1 MAGGLFPINL
11 NESVGNFWADPYG
24 YGFSQRC
31 VDANLDGV
39 CDAAFTAYTG
49 ATDYLPLTT
58 YAGGTPGLPHTP
70 PVYKVAFMGVDT
82 AVQNFIFRAWMT
94 STSNTTGFEAQLVD
108 YQGGFTNMSSIVSE
122 VNFNRVADLA
132 LVSNSYCPG
141 KLNLTPGTPGSWFGS
156 DGSLFINES
165 TGCLWGTDITLP
177 PIALSSVNGSIHL
190 TSNVQFLPASGFER
204 SFGLYSSANNFIG
217 ELIFIFNTGNTVNVT
232 TENGTLLVTNGTLGS
247 NNWFT
252 VSADISASSVTW
264 SVHNGAGSLL
274 GSVTESVSGFSDVSV
289 VAIDEIA
296 TADGSTSVDNIRFS
310 ATKQVTYPPYVFFD
324 TLAANNPVPDWKELK
339 VPIGNR
345 TFGSYETYL
354 WGTDSVLGLGYYA
367 IPDYE
372 TFTYDANTPQL
383 TDAQVADALN
393 QLNVA
398 TGAGSVVSG
407 DLATDWLPRLW
418 NLIGLKTVGSKMIG
432 GLALMILTIFFLSGF
447 GEAVVIFVASVEA
460 VVFAIPQ
467 VGLFPVWFIIIE
479 VVIAAALIAVA
490 IRKQTTG

>member
-1 MAGGLFPINL
+1 
-11 NESVGNFWADPYG
+11 
-24 YGFSQRC
+24 
-31 VDANLDGV
+31 
-39 CDAAFTAYTG
+39 
-49 ATDYLPLTT
+49 
-58 YAGGTPGLPHTP
+58 
-70 PVYKVAFMGVDT
+70 
-82 AVQNFIFRAWMT
+82 
-94 STSNTTGFEAQLVD
+94 
-108 YQGGFTNMSSIVSE
+108 
-122 VNFNRVADLA
+122 
-132 LVSNSYCPG
+132 
-141 KLNLTPGTPGSWFGS
+141 
-156 DGSLFINES
+156 
-165 TGCLWGTDITLP
+165 
-177 PIALSSVNGSIHL
+177 
-190 TSNVQFLPASGFER
+190 
-204 SFGLYSSANNFIG
+204 
-217 ELIFIFNTGNTVNVT
+217 
-232 TENGTLLVTNGTLGS
+232 
-247 NNWFT
+247 
-252 VSADISASSVTW
+252 
-264 SVHNGAGSLL
+264 
-274 GSVTESVSGFSDVSV
+274 
-289 VAIDEIA
+289 
-296 TADGSTSVDNIRFS
+296 
-310 ATKQVTYPPYVFFD
+310 
-324 TLAANNPVPDWKELK
+324 LK